1 MILLLL
7 LIIIIFLLI
16 CVNKIKL
23 GDDTIEESYNGSVY
37 RVRKSNP
44 TTQLNTAKKL
54 DKLREKLQTLVD
66 YCYENNIPTA
76 EDASRMKSRFKHTQ
90 ISETATNESSAAYVV
105 NKGQELRVCLK
116 DENENDTMF
125 VLLHELAHIMSKS
138 YGHNDE
144 FKKNMDI
151 LVKEA
156 VKLGMYHPTDYTKTP
171 INYCGVTISSTPC
184 HNNKCLFGQKF

>member
-7 LIIIIFLLI
+7 LIVIFLLL
-16 CVNKIKL
+16 CLNKNKFT
-23 GDDTIEESYNGSVY
+23 DDTVEETYNGNIY
-37 RVRKSNP
+37 RVRRGDSSK
-44 TTQLNTAKKL
+44 QLNSAKRL
-54 DKLREKLQTLVD
+54 DYLRGKLQTLVN
-66 YCYENNIPTA
+66 YCYKNNLPTDS
-76 EDASRMKSRFKHTQ
+76 DAFRMYSRFKNTQ
-90 ISETATNESSAAYVV
+90 ISETATDETSAAYVV
-105 NKGQELRVCLK
+105 NKGEELRVCLN

-144 FKKNMDI
+144 FKKNMDF

-156 VKLGMYHPTDYTKTP
+156 VKLNIYKPTDYTKLP

-184 HNNKCLFGQKF
+184 HNNK

>member
-7 LIIIIFLLI
+7 LIIIIFFLL
-16 CVNKIKL
+16 CLNKNKFT
-23 GDDTIEESYNGSVY
+23 DDTVEETYNGNIY
-37 RVRKSNP
+37 RVRKADTS
-44 TTQLNTAKKL
+44 TQASTAKKL
-54 DKLREKLQTLVD
+54 DYFREKLQTLVD
-66 YCYENNIPTA
+66 YCYKNELPTDN
-76 EDASRMKSRFKHTQ
+76 DASRMYSRFKNTQ
-90 ISETATNESSAAYVV
+90 ISETATSETSAAYVV
-105 NKGQELRVCLK
+105 NKGQELRVCLN

-144 FKKNMDI
+144 FKKNMDF

-156 VKLGMYHPTDYTKTP
+156 VKLNIYNPTDYTKSP